1 MNDST
6 ITPQPTITPPKKDNS
21 WIIVLVIVG
30 VMICL
35 PFLIIAFV
43 FSMIFRFAG
52 EFINEIDLDDW
63 DVDEEWS
70 WVDDS
75 DVMNDG
81 QLASARTLWALSNN
95 ALIESAKVSQKDC
108 RNMSFIAGGDSNKW
122 FDPSFCTGESI
133 QVGADYSTKNEV
145 YQLYLSDGKHCATYY
160 FDLADGEV
168 FLYNY
173 APNICVAEMR
183 EFPLVDTGEKDS
195 LDFDFGAEADDT
207 SAGPS
212 QKSST

>member
-1 MNDST
+1 
-6 ITPQPTITPPKKDNS
+6 
-21 WIIVLVIVG
+21 
-30 VMICL
+30 MICL

-52 EFINEIDLDDW
+52 EFINEINLDDW

-70 WVDDS
+70 WVDDG

-81 QLASARTLWALSNN
+81 QLASARTLWVLSNN

-108 RNMSFIAGGDSNKW
+108 RNMSFIAGGDSSKW

-133 QVGADYSTKNEV
+133 LVGADYDAKTDV
-145 YQLYLSDGKHCATYY
+145 YGLYLSDGKRCASYD
-160 FDLADGEV
+160 FDFADGYIYT
-168 FLYNY
+168 YNY
-173 APNICVAEMR
+173 SLNSCHVELR

-195 LDFDFGAEADDT
+195 LDFDFGAEDDNSST
-207 SAGPS
+207 GPS